1 MIVSQNLLPIMNL
14 YDMKKFNIIILFI
27 LVLIMISCHFSKK
40 SKLEHELKK
49 IYNKQI
55 KKQKTS
61 EGLVY
66 ELNYSNNI
74 SDVKRDTRLITN
86 FTDRILNSNQTE
98 KYLDTPGDNYST
110 LNDIYYW
117 DTPEIRVFLKATRS
131 LSSDN
136 KIYYVVTEK

>member
-1 MIVSQNLLPIMNL
+1 M
-14 YDMKKFNIIILFI
+14 
-27 LVLIMISCHFSKK
+27 
-40 SKLEHELKK
+40 
-49 IYNKQI
+49 
-55 KKQKTS
+55 
-61 EGLVY
+61 
-66 ELNYSNNI
+66 
-74 SDVKRDTRLITN
+74 KRDTRLITN